1 MNYRQRIITWC
12 GKQTLE
18 IVYDGRF
25 QIETYGTYLDAIKQ
39 ADRDIDKYGYK
50 IADILDPDTG
60 EVIVNITEDG
70 LEEEEDEP

>member
-12 GKQTLE
+12 GKQALE

-39 ADRDIDKYGYK
+39 ADRDMDKYGYK
-50 IADILDPDTG
+50 IADIVDAYTG

-70 LEEEEDEP
+70 LDEEEDEP